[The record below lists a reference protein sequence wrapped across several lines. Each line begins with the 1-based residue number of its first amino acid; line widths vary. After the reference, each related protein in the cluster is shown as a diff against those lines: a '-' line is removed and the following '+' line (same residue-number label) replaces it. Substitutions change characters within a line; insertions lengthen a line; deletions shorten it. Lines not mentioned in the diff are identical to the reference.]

1 MEKRIPRKFKRLLCV
16 TGTEQMSRH
25 LLSHTRS
32 VFGDRL
38 GVACFPK
45 CGRALSFQGVLCAK
59 PGIIIGLSEESVE
72 YARARSEGIP
82 IINAR
87 FCLHE
92 PRNIDKLF
100 LLPPGKEVLVINKTK
115 LHTEET
121 IRRWRIWA
129 SATSGMSPYYEGC
142 AEDVSGLDT
151 AISPS
156 VFNYG
161 PQHITNRIDIGFRG
175 ITIETCAAIAEAL
188 DMPKDYLNNYINIQ
202 RNVLTQTFKHLSE
215 EYLQAQHLKKHAA
228 VHDRQSG

>member
-1 MEKRIPRKFKRLLCV
+1 MCD
-16 TGTEQMSRH
+16 
-25 LLSHTRS
+25 
-32 VFGDRL
+32 GDRTN
-38 GVACFPK
+38 VPAFAVPHQICFRGQARGSLFYLK

-59 PGIIIGLSEESVE
+59 ARIIIGLSEESVE

-121 IRRWRIWA
+121 IRALEDMGIRHIRYV
-129 SATSGMSPYYEGC
+129 PYYEGC

-161 PQHITNRIDIGFRG
+161 PQHITNRIDIDSGASPSRHARPSLRRW
-175 ITIETCAAIAEAL
+175 TCPRI
-188 DMPKDYLNNYINIQ
+188 I
-202 RNVLTQTFKHLSE
+202 
-215 EYLQAQHLKKHAA
+215 
-228 VHDRQSG
+228 